1 MNRMSKKMLERFQM
15 QVKRQKGDT
24 MCPMP
29 GGGWV
34 AANAILSVDVVPGRD
49 SAFALA
55 VRARPDR
62 SAGWLEGDDRE
73 LLEMY
78 RDDLIVM
85 VQDAQVGIATIPSY
99 VTVEVAE

>member
-1 MNRMSKKMLERFQM
+1 MTNMSKTMLERFRQ

-34 AANAILSVDVVPGRD
+34 AANAILSVDVVPGKD
-49 SAFALA
+49 SSFALA

-73 LLEMY
+73 LLEIY
-78 RDDLIVM
+78 RDEVIVM
-85 VQDAQVGIATIPSY
+85 IQDAQAGIATIPSY